1 MEGKDQVFVQIKVS
15 ATGKL
20 ANYELLAQV
29 LKHQVKF
36 PKVFGGHL
44 IFVKITPR
52 KEEES
57 P

>member
-1 MEGKDQVFVQIKVS
+1 MQIKVS

-20 ANYELLAQV
+20 ANYELLTQV

-36 PKVFGGHL
+36 PNVFGGHL
-44 IFVKITPR
+44 IFYFVKITPR